1 MEIKRE
7 FRMTNTQLLKI
18 KEKISLDLTSM
29 KNEISQLKEKTK
41 PIAPDCSLGR
51 LTRQEMIQEQQVNEH
66 ALHEAEIRVNK
77 LNYAFSKVDKED
89 YGICME
95 CEEEIIFERLMLL
108 PESSHCV
115 ACKEELN
122 L

>member
-1 MEIKRE
+1 
-7 FRMTNTQLLKI
+7 MTSTQLQQIKDKI
-18 KEKISLDLTSM
+18 ILDLSSM
-29 KNEISQLKEKTK
+29 EQEISDLLEKTK

-77 LNYAFSKVDKED
+77 LKYALQKVDRED
-89 YGICME
+89 YGICAE
-95 CEEEIIFERLMLL
+95 CEEEIIFGRLMLL
-108 PESSHCV
+108 PESTHCV
-115 ACKEELN
+115 ACKQELG

>member
-1 MEIKRE
+1 
-7 FRMTNTQLLKI
+7 MT
-18 KEKISLDLTSM
+18 S
-29 KNEISQLKEKTK
+29 SQLKKIKDKIQEDLLSMQREIDGLEEKTK

-66 ALHEAEIRVNK
+66 ALHESEIRLNK
-77 LNYAFSKVDKED
+77 LKYALGKVDKED

-95 CEEEIIFERLMLL
+95 CEEDILFERLMLV

-115 ACKEELN
+115 SCKQELG

>member
-1 MEIKRE
+1 
-7 FRMTNTQLLKI
+7 
-18 KEKISLDLTSM
+18 M
-29 KNEISQLKEKTK
+29 KPSQLKLIKDKIAQDILFLQNEITALEEKTK

-66 ALHEAEIRVNK
+66 ALHEAKIRLNK
-77 LNYAFSKVDKED
+77 LTYASTKVNKED

-95 CEEEIIFERLMLL
+95 CEESILFERLMLV

-115 ACKEELN
+115 SCKQELG
-122 L
+122 LQ

>member
-1 MEIKRE
+1 MKPNQLKQIKD
-7 FRMTNTQLLKI
+7 KI
-18 KEKISLDLTSM
+18 NADIIFLN
-29 KNEISQLKEKTK
+29 NEIIALEEKTK
-41 PIAPDCSLGR
+41 PISPDCSLGR

-66 ALHEAEIRVNK
+66 ALNESKIRLNK
-77 LNYAFSKVDKED
+77 LTYAASKVDKED

-95 CEEEIIFERLMLL
+95 CEEDILFERLILV

-115 ACKEELN
+115 SCKQELG